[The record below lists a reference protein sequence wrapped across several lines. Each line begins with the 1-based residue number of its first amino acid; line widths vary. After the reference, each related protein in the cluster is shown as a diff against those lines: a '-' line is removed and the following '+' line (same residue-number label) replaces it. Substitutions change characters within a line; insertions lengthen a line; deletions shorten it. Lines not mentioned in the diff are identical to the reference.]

1 MIFVK
6 KYIMFNP
13 LILFIMNEDKII
25 ELVTAVGSK
34 LEDAL
39 KDGRVSPSEA
49 ISIAVAIISLLI
61 RVFSKQKSQ

>member
-1 MIFVK
+1 
-6 KYIMFNP
+6 
-13 LILFIMNEDKII
+13 MNEDKII

-49 ISIAVAIISLLI
+49 ISIAVSIISLLI
-61 RVFSKQKSQ
+61 RVFSKQKAH

>member
-1 MIFVK
+1 
-6 KYIMFNP
+6 MFNP

-49 ISIAVAIISLLI
+49 ISIAVSIISLLI
-61 RVFSKQKSQ
+61 RVFSKQKTH